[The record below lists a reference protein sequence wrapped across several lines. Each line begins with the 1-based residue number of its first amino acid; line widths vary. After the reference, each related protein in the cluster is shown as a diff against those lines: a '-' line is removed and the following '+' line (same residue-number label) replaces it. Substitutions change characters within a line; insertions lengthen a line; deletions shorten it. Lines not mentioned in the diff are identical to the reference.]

1 MFGVDAFGRVYAAGG
16 KIGGWTITES
26 NLNNGN
32 ITISS
37 TGSIN
42 CVVSNP
48 EVETILPKPKA
59 ETIYIVAKNY
69 CMISG
74 GQEPTYDYALVIP
87 SGGPTEE
94 AVRARLESAG
104 IYCVKTAIEGTNNFN
119 LYWKTTSPATAMATG
134 GVTYRFDYSRRSGT
148 LYVSNT
154 STLWKITSTG
164 EAVFNNI
171 QANGG
176 TIAGWHITPDSIY
189 LTDEEGN
196 IRTSLNSGWDATY
209 NVNRYTIVTNSISAG
224 GGSIG
229 GWSFGN
235 NSMQVGG
242 ATLTGGA
249 SGLLISGTLGVTG
262 SVSVGNGGAIYLDTD
277 GDIRGTTLQLGTVS
291 INATDLQNIKNL
303 LTHRHKYYYYNTD
316 T

>member
-1 MFGVDAFGRVYAAGG
+1 MEDSNNKQIVWACSQR
-16 KIGGWTITES
+16 KI
-26 NLNNGN
+26 
-32 ITISS
+32 
-37 TGSIN
+37 
-42 CVVSNP
+42 
-48 EVETILPKPKA
+48 
-59 ETIYIVAKNY
+59 
-69 CMISG
+69 
-74 GQEPTYDYALVIP
+74 
-87 SGGPTEE
+87 
-94 AVRARLESAG
+94 
-104 IYCVKTAIEGTNNFN
+104 
-119 LYWKTTSPATAMATG
+119 ATG
-134 GVTYRFDYSRRSGT
+134 GITYTLNYIPGT
-148 LYVSNT
+148 LFVFSSNSTAWKISNT
-154 STLWKITSTG
+154 GQAQFS
-164 EAVFNNI
+164 NI
-171 QANGG
+171 LADGG
-176 TIAGWHITPDSIY
+176 VIAGWHITSDSIY
-189 LTDEEGN
+189 LTDEDGN

-277 GDIRGTTLQLGTVS
+277 GDIRGTTLQLGSVS

-316 T
+316 TESSYEINTGTPVYSV